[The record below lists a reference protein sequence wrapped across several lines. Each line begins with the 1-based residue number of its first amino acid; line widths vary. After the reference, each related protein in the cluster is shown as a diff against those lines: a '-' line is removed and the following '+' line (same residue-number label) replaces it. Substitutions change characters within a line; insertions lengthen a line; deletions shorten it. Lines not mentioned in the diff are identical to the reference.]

1 MSIMQQMGRNFHAK
15 LHPNCLLSHISSVPL
30 RFFSLPLLLFLLLTH
45 LPCRPSVGRMVVP
58 SGFGIIIL
66 LYNIR
71 LIRRSYAKQR
81 HYLSHHPPLP
91 SSIHYHP
98 LVGIQFPICVGVS
111 LGELDLFAPPTRFTY
126 LLAGILISHS
136 F

>member
-1 MSIMQQMGRNFHAK
+1 MLNFI
-15 LHPNCLLSHISSVPL
+15 LIVCCPTFRPSRYVSSPSSSYS
-30 RFFSLPLLLFLLLTH
+30 FSLLVVLLLTH
-45 LPCRPSVGRMVVP
+45 LPCRPSVGWVVVP

-66 LYNIR
+66 LYNTR
-71 LIRRSYAKQR
+71 LIRRSYAKQP
-81 HYLSHHPPLP
+81 HYLSHHPLRP